1 MHAVIIFIFFIAL
14 QVALLECI
22 PVDGASDYY
31 AYLSD
36 KTKVAYTKIVSK
48 RSRERRSRRTKYVRK
63 CIKRRG
69 DGKCIRYSIYG
80 LWLDPAK
87 KGNSIFTQS

>member
-1 MHAVIIFIFFIAL
+1 MHAVIIFVFVIIL
-14 QVALLECI
+14 QVAILECI
-22 PVDGASDYY
+22 PVDGATDYY

-48 RSRERRSRRTKYVRK
+48 RSRERRSSRKKYVRR
-63 CIKRRG
+63 CIKRRA
-69 DGKCIRYSIYG
+69 GKCIRYIIYG

-87 KGNSIFTQS
+87 KGNFIFAGS